1 MAITSHTQLFGLLG
15 NPIGHSVSPALWN
28 TAFEASGIDAV
39 YLAFNVSADHLES
52 SVHGL
57 KAIGAGGLNVTR
69 PHKEAAFRL
78 CTGYHGAASAVGAVN
93 TLWFPG
99 GERIMGANTD
109 ADSFYELLRIEFP
122 TVERALLLGAGGAAL
137 AVLWAFC
144 QRAIPVVYWA
154 NRTRSRL
161 KTCFPTGTTDVVPTP
176 WEERSLSDAVHRADI
191 IVNATPLG
199 WHHDDHL
206 DVLNEI
212 DGARTVYIDLNYELS
227 SRLLKAARDAGARVV
242 DGSEL
247 LIRQGAAAYT
257 LVTGQPAPEAVMRR
271 AVMNLIRG

>member
-1 MAITSHTQLFGLLG
+1 MDITPRSRLFGLLG
-15 NPIGHSVSPALWN
+15 DPVGHSLSPTLWN
-28 TAFEASGIDAV
+28 AAFEASGIDAV
-39 YLAFNVSADHLES
+39 YLAFTVAADRLES
-52 SVHGL
+52 AVHGL
-57 KAIGAGGLNVTR
+57 RDIGAGGLNVTR

-78 CTGYHGAASAVGAVN
+78 CTGHHGAAAAIGAVN

-99 GERIMGANTD
+99 KDEIVGANTD
-109 ADSFYELLRIEFP
+109 ADSFYDLLRNELPAF
-122 TVERALLLGAGGAAL
+122 ERALLLGAGGAAR

-144 QRAIPVVYWA
+144 QREIPVVYWA

-161 KTCFPTGTTDVVPTP
+161 KTCFPTGTTDVVPTS

-212 DGARTVYIDLNYELS
+212 DGARTVYIDLNYEPS
-227 SRLLKAARDAGARVV
+227 SRLQRAARDAGAHVI

>member
-1 MAITSHTQLFGLLG
+1 MAITSRTQLFGLLG
-15 NPIGHSVSPALWN
+15 DPVGHSVSPVLWN
-28 TAFEASGIDAV
+28 AAFEASGIDAV
-39 YLAFNVSADHLES
+39 YLAFSVTADRFESA
-52 SVHGL
+52 VHGL
-57 KAIGAGGLNVTR
+57 RDIGAGGLNVTR

-78 CTGYHGAASAVGAVN
+78 CTAHHGAAAAIGAVN

-99 GERIMGANTD
+99 KGGIRGANTD
-109 ADSFYELLRIEFP
+109 ADSFFDLLRNELPPF
-122 TVERALLLGAGGAAL
+122 ERALLLGAGGAAK

-144 QRAIPVVYWA
+144 QRSIPVVYWA

-161 KTCFPTGTTDVVPTP
+161 KTCFPTGTSSVIPTS

-206 DVLNEI
+206 DVLSEI
-212 DGARTVYIDLNYELS
+212 DGARTVYIDLNYEPS
-227 SRLLKAARDAGARVV
+227 SRLLKAARDAGARVI

-257 LVTGQPAPEAVMRR
+257 LVTGHQAPEAVMRR